1 MKKRILKNSSVKNI
15 SRFVSIKND
24 SIETVESDLEFDA
37 CFHFE
42 FNPHLV
48 YFEAQPIGYK
58 YLLNKKLHRYTPDF
72 LCRFS
77 DGYERYYEIK
87 YKDEVDTEEFKEKFE
102 VQRLQAISMGRDL
115 QVLTE
120 KDIQVYPLLENLEI
134 IHRYACMDKPDAIQT
149 HILKLFRSYS
159 ELRICQIV
167 ANSNQD
173 SAFILPA
180 IYDLVAKKLLQ
191 FDWHQPLNWDTPLWR
206 VA

>member
-115 QVLTE
+115 Q
-120 KDIQVYPLLENLEI
+120 
-134 IHRYACMDKPDAIQT
+134 
-149 HILKLFRSYS
+149 
-159 ELRICQIV
+159 
-167 ANSNQD
+167 
-173 SAFILPA
+173 
-180 IYDLVAKKLLQ
+180 
-191 FDWHQPLNWDTPLWR
+191 
-206 VA
+206 